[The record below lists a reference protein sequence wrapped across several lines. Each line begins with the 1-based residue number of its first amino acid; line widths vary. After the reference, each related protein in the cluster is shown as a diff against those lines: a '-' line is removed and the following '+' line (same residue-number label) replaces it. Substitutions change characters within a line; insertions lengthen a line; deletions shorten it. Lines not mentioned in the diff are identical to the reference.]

1 MPLECLKPSVVM
13 MKPNAPSVQIVN
25 MDLKESM
32 KTLNEYCKKSVLNEA
47 FMPALDKKVL
57 KKLLSILNSA
67 A

>member
-1 MPLECLKPSVVM
+1 M
-13 MKPNAPSVQIVN
+13 MKPSAPSIQIVN

-47 FMPALDKKVL
+47 SMPAMDEKAL
-57 KKLLSILNSA
+57 KKLLSMLNSA